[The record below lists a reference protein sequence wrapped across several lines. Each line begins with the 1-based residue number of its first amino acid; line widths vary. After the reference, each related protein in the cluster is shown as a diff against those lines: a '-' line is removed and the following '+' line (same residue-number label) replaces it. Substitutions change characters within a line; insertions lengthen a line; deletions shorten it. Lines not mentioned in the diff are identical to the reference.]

1 MRLLLK
7 TKPGWRLFKDRN
19 LIGVP
24 KYIIEHCSTRNEI
37 IMNGLWFNKKKVLK
51 IFKAVSYTHL
61 RAHET

>member
-7 TKPGWRLFKDRN
+7 EKPGWRLFKDRN

-51 IFKAVSYTHL
+51 IFKDI
-61 RAHET
+61 E